1 MKRIKKEKIRKA
13 VREKEERKEREK
25 KKKTPLQVRRLFLLL
40 MHDIQGIEL
49 NDVDDKIARDIQFL
63 SIYTGLKHNG

>member
-1 MKRIKKEKIRKA
+1 
-13 VREKEERKEREK
+13 
-25 KKKTPLQVRRLFLLL
+25 LQVRRLFLLL